1 MYVRNI
7 TTRNSNRH
15 VHGNHTDLSR
25 NYSEPNKFREEAIPC
40 GKKNPCL
47 MHPVTLFTRVYVVYC
62 ALLKVENNL
71 LWGRFRYWLL
81 ARE

>member
-1 MYVRNI
+1 
-7 TTRNSNRH
+7 
-15 VHGNHTDLSR
+15 
-25 NYSEPNKFREEAIPC
+25 
-40 GKKNPCL
+40 

-71 LWGRFRYWLL
+71 LWGRFRYYIYALNMVNGLL